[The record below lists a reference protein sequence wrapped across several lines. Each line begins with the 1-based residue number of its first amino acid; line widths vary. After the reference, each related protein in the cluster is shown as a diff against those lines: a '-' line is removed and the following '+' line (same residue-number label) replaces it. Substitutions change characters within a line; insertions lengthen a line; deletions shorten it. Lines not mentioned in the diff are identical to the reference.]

1 MDVLQLTHLSFHL
14 KIWADD
20 VVLFGE
26 TESIVGLRHNVDYD
40 AVAVVAL
47 FTTNTLSIWV
57 AGGCNAGQG
66 SGSEREINRKT
77 KTKTKL
83 MISKCCTLIMCF
95 SFSLMPCHISL
106 QIYEC
111 VLTSV

>member
-66 SGSEREINRKT
+66 RAVEVNV
-77 KTKTKL
+77 KL
-83 MISKCCTLIMCF
+83 IEKLKSK
-95 SFSLMPCHISL
+95 
-106 QIYEC
+106 QN
-111 VLTSV
+111 